1 MHKLLFKQDY
11 NISQRSYS
19 KQGKRWA
26 TYSKGDKLQDV
37 IILRS
42 QRTSAEWITNKDYL
56 EDAHKG
62 LFPKSKADQAIA
74 ADIKA
79 KPAAKLHQ
87 KPLYKS
93 PDNLLA
99 KIPINTSI
107 MNTSFED
114 DLNQSIDED
123 VKLMTLGINNL
134 NKTSNESRN
143 ILATKNIYNSAL
155 DGFYLTDHC
164 KGFIKKECISAF
176 INTKG
181 LNNLMDNHLGIY
193 CLRWRRTN
201 SNAENETKLLVN
213 GLGNRI

>member
-1 MHKLLFKQDY
+1 M
-11 NISQRSYS
+11 SQRSYN
-19 KQGKRWA
+19 KQGKKLA
-26 TYSKGDKLQDV
+26 TYSKGEKLQDV

-42 QRTSAEWITNKDYL
+42 QRTSAEWLTNKDYL
-56 EDAHKG
+56 EDVHKG
-62 LFPKSKADQAIA
+62 LFPRAKVDKAIA
-74 ADIKA
+74 TDTKT
-79 KPAAKLHQ
+79 KPATKLHQ

-99 KIPINTSI
+99 KIPINPSV

-114 DLNQSIDED
+114 DLNQTIDED
-123 VKLMTLGINNL
+123 AKLMALGNANL
-134 NKTSNESRN
+134 NKTSSEGRTV
-143 ILATKNIYNSAL
+143 LAAKNIYNSAL

-193 CLRWRRTN
+193 CIRWRRTN

-213 GLGNRI
+213 GLGNCNI